1 MAKDKLNELL
11 AAATAER
18 DALIAQANQQI
29 AYLNGRIAALEE
41 LATDDPA
48 QATPAAVEGNGHAP
62 LAHEMAG

>member
-11 AAATAER
+11 ATATTER

-41 LATDDPA
+41 LAADEPA
-48 QATPAAVEGNGHAP
+48 QAPTAVPENGRAP

>member
-41 LATDDPA
+41 LAAADEPA
-48 QATPAAVEGNGHAP
+48 QAPTAVPENGRAP